1 MVYAQTTRCWFS
13 EIVDLNEYASIIM
26 MLTKDLT
33 FLAIGQN
40 VMCGDYCLMNK
51 WMHFNKYA
59 MHLPNEIF
67 DTFG

>member
-1 MVYAQTTRCWFS
+1 
-13 EIVDLNEYASIIM
+13 